1 MSDYN
6 IDHYSIQELLDI
18 FNIDIPS
25 KSNIIYKIDQ
35 YSKQIKDKS
44 SKFYQNP

>member
-25 KSNIIYKIDQ
+25 KSNITYKIDQ
-35 YSKQIKDKS
+35 FSKEIKHK
-44 SKFYQNP
+44 NA